1 MKTGKKLDYNQLVQ
15 ALLASLRH
23 KNQHLASI
31 VDVLLNYEDFHTTQD
46 SMLLRN
52 IYEADQKN
60 RLFQDPDGIR
70 LVSAIQLQTAMRLR
84 RWIDQY

>member
-1 MKTGKKLDYNQLVQ
+1 M
-15 ALLASLRH
+15 
-23 KNQHLASI
+23 
-31 VDVLLNYEDFHTTQD
+31 DVLLNYEDFHTTPD
-46 SMLLRN
+46 SYLLRN

-84 RWIDQY
+84 RWIDQYQGQTDSIKQIKWIFRLYSKVPIIHPVLLT